1 MKRLFPILLILLSLA
16 ACAAGPQGHSGERTA
31 ADEKPISTPLIPE
44 KDVTEVELIP
54 QENATDTPDNS
65 QETSTDTAGSLLED
79 TAEAEPISQPAPPGE
94 RVIDPSRPMV
104 ALTFD
109 DGPHAQFTDQI
120 LDILEQH
127 NAVATFFEVATNL
140 HKDPDAVR
148 RAAEMGCEIGNH
160 SYRHANLGKMSL
172 EAIQADLAAA
182 DELFIQVLGEAPT
195 LLRPPYGSSNKALK
209 TGADRTLVTWSIDP
223 QDWLVKDA
231 AKVTASIQNTGNLDG
246 QVILLHSIYASTVE
260 ATRTLVPWLQEH
272 GYQLVTVSELLTL
285 RFRQEIQTNCLYGYD
300 FFLSQLPP
308 LPEAAAGTP
317 VENAVIAQGD
327 TFLHDGSP
335 VQVRLVMTEGTQL
348 NAAASPVGGGYALG
362 GDNRIGRCALQVWQG
377 EALLSS
383 RDLDEAFSEELL
395 FHTTGF
401 PLCFSDYNSDGNM
414 EICLGQWFSS
424 NANCYVLY
432 SLDETGS
439 LQLVTQ
445 PSGVLSSDGKAA
457 SPYSAAFEPTADGFA
472 VSVYDNASGQAL
484 QAAYRWNPDQEI
496 YLLAA

>member
-1 MKRLFPILLILLSLA
+1 
-16 ACAAGPQGHSGERTA
+16 
-31 ADEKPISTPLIPE
+31 
-44 KDVTEVELIP
+44 
-54 QENATDTPDNS
+54 
-65 QETSTDTAGSLLED
+65 
-79 TAEAEPISQPAPPGE
+79 
-94 RVIDPSRPMV
+94 
-104 ALTFD
+104 
-109 DGPHAQFTDQI
+109 
-120 LDILEQH
+120 
-127 NAVATFFEVATNL
+127 
-140 HKDPDAVR
+140 
-148 RAAEMGCEIGNH
+148 
-160 SYRHANLGKMSL
+160 
-172 EAIQADLAAA
+172 
-182 DELFIQVLGEAPT
+182 
-195 LLRPPYGSSNKALK
+195 
-209 TGADRTLVTWSIDP
+209 
-223 QDWLVKDA
+223 
-231 AKVTASIQNTGNLDG
+231 
-246 QVILLHSIYASTVE
+246 
-260 ATRTLVPWLQEH
+260 
-272 GYQLVTVSELLTL
+272 
-285 RFRQEIQTNCLYGYD
+285 
-300 FFLSQLPP
+300 
-308 LPEAAAGTP
+308 
-317 VENAVIAQGD
+317 
-327 TFLHDGSP
+327 
-335 VQVRLVMTEGTQL
+335 MTEGTQL

-445 PSGVLSSDGKAA
+445 PSGVLSSDGKAT